1 MIPVKI
7 NEVRL
12 SSRFLRLQQGL
23 ADEVDSRSVC
33 LYRQL
38 AADRINIS
46 FLHLDFLRSPRQV
59 TCLVA
64 PEAVTRLEQ
73 SPEKDQNGGKET
85 EPGRAAGL
93 VSLFPHRFHPA
104 VIGAVFCALAQE
116 NAGWHCMATS
126 GSMVTLAVD
135 LSRQD
140 RIAKAICRFVDL
152 PPGKERLCPGEDY
165 DVVAR
170 SLKSAPETVAQYVE
184 FRIKTYGLQVKTGL
198 TLLSA
203 YIPTDELG
211 SWGRSLIDI
220 TKRGVRFSYASA
232 AVGGDGKKIKLDLV
246 IDPAGEKSIN
256 PDIVRHLPEG
266 GGLSRLEIT
275 ENAEMICFHGPHFGD
290 RYGIADKTLSRLGHF
305 HVPVWLA
312 GCVGATVT
320 VVVPPDMGAA
330 AEEALSDVFS
340 TPPRDRGNGK
350 HGNRHE

>member
-1 MIPVKI
+1 MTPVKI

-12 SSRFLRLQQGL
+12 SSRFLRLQQDL
-23 ADEVDSRSVC
+23 ADDVDSQSVC

-46 FLHLDFLRSPRQV
+46 FLHLDFLRTPRQV

-73 SPEKDQNGGKET
+73 SPEMNPSGAAET

-104 VIGAVFCALAQE
+104 VIGAIFCALEQE

-135 LSRQD
+135 LSRQE

-152 PPGKERLCPGEDY
+152 PAGKERLCPGEDY
-165 DVVAR
+165 DFVAR

-184 FRIKTYGLQVKTGL
+184 FRIKTYGIQVKTGL

-203 YIPTDELG
+203 YIPADELG
-211 SWGRSLIDI
+211 SWGRFLIDV
-220 TKRGVRFSYASA
+220 TEMGFRFSYASA
-232 AVGGDGKKIKLDLV
+232 AVGDDRKIKLDLV
-246 IDPAGEKSIN
+246 IEPDGVKGN
-256 PDIVRHLPEG
+256 HPDISRHLPEG
-266 GGLSRLEIT
+266 GGMSRPEIT

-340 TPPRDRGNGK
+340 TPQRDKGNGK
-350 HGNRHE
+350 HENRNE

>member
-1 MIPVKI
+1 MTPVKI

-12 SSRFLRLQQGL
+12 SSRFLRLQQDL
-23 ADEVDSRSVC
+23 ADDVESQSLC

-38 AADRINIS
+38 ADDRINIS
-46 FLHLDFLRSPRQV
+46 FLHLDFLRSSRQV

-73 SPEKDQNGGKET
+73 SPEKDHARGTET

-93 VSLFPHRFHPA
+93 VSLFPHRFHPS
-104 VIGAVFCALAQE
+104 VIGAVFCALEQE
-116 NAGWHCMATS
+116 KAGWHCMATS

-135 LSRQD
+135 LSRQE

-152 PPGKERLCPGEDY
+152 PAGRERRCPGEDY

-184 FRIKTYGLQVKTGL
+184 FRIKTYGIQVKTGL

-203 YIPTDELG
+203 YIPVDEMGL
-211 SWGRSLIDI
+211 WGQSLMAA
-220 TKRGVRFSYASA
+220 TERGFRFSYASA
-232 AVGGDGKKIKLDLV
+232 AVGGDRKIKLDLV
-246 IDPAGEKSIN
+246 IEPGGGKSRH
-256 PDIVRHLPEG
+256 PDIARHLPEG
-266 GGLSRLEIT
+266 AGLSRFEIT

-330 AEEALSDVFS
+330 AKDALSDVFS
-340 TPPRDRGNGK
+340 IPQRDKDNGK
-350 HGNRHE
+350 PEKRHE

>member
-1 MIPVKI
+1 MTPVKI

-12 SSRFLRLQQGL
+12 SSRFLRLQQDL
-23 ADEVDSRSVC
+23 ADDVDSQSVC

-73 SPEKDQNGGKET
+73 SPEKDHTGDAET

-93 VSLFPHRFHPA
+93 VSMFPHRFHPA
-104 VIGAVFCALAQE
+104 VIGAVFCALEQE

-126 GSMVTLAVD
+126 GSMLTLAVD
-135 LSRQD
+135 LSRQE

-152 PPGKERLCPGEDY
+152 PAGKKRLCPGEDY
-165 DVVAR
+165 DFVAR

-184 FRIKTYGLQVKTGL
+184 SRIKTYGIQVKTGL
-198 TLLSA
+198 TLCSA
-203 YIPTDELG
+203 YIPPDELG
-211 SWGRSLIDI
+211 SWGRAMIDI
-220 TKRGVRFSYASA
+220 TDRGFRFSYASA
-232 AVGGDGKKIKLDLV
+232 AVGEDKEIRLDLV
-246 IDPAGEKSIN
+246 IDPNGGKTDD
-256 PDIVRHLPEG
+256 PDITKHLPG
-266 GGLSRLEIT
+266 GGASRLKIID
-275 ENAEMICFHGPHFGD
+275 NAEMICFHGPHFGD

-305 HVPVWLA
+305 QIPVWLA

-320 VVVPPDMGAA
+320 VVVPPDRGAA

-340 TPPRDRGNGK
+340 IPQRDRDNGK
-350 HGNRHE
+350 QGNRHE